1 MKEFQREW
9 DADFNFQSAVDQPN
23 QQSMMSSSTPSSCC
37 KVVHSSRIVI
47 DDILLYSTNV
57 FTLLRYF
64 SCVVRVFVRYM
75 LYFKLS
81 KCKFFSPRVGYLG
94 CDLTSGENCP
104 AKSKFDLFTDWTLPN
119 HGIPLSSFIGLC
131 AFYSC
136 FSPWFEINLK
146 PLHLPQWTHHR
157 KEISSNE
164 WTLDLIRL
172 FNKCKK
178 GTTSSLVLA
187 RYDSDKSNF
196 LMMDWSVERIGSIG
210 ADNIPDFGQRVLFHP
225 LRKPNLS
232 KFRLWTDTVP
242 LTYSNCYLQGPFI
255 LDLVMM
261 S

>member
-75 LYFKLS
+75 LQFKLS

-94 CDLTSGENCP
+94 YDLTSGENCP
-104 AKSKFDLFTDWTLPN
+104 AKSKFDLLTDWTLPN

-178 GTTSSLVLA
+178 GTTSSPVLA

-196 LMMDWSVERIGSIG
+196 LMMDWSVERMGYIFLQPDDSIESQ
-210 ADNIPDFGQRVLFHP
+210 ATSLIYPRQENVF
-225 LRKPNLS
+225 
-232 KFRLWTDTVP
+232 
-242 LTYSNCYLQGPFI
+242 LT
-255 LDLVMM
+255 
-261 S
+261 